1 MVGFLENTVLPLKRQ
16 LVVLLPMVIVEAE
29 AAAPFP
35 PMTMPPDREAP
46 LPIKI
51 LPDVW
56 VDAKAKLSVIATVP
70 ILFVNSPPANV

>member
-1 MVGFLENTVLPLKRQ
+1 MVGFLENTVLPFKRQ
-16 LVVLLPMVIVEAE
+16 LVVLLPMIIVEAK
-29 AAAPFP
+29 AVAPFP
-35 PMTMPPDREAP
+35 PMTIPPDREAP